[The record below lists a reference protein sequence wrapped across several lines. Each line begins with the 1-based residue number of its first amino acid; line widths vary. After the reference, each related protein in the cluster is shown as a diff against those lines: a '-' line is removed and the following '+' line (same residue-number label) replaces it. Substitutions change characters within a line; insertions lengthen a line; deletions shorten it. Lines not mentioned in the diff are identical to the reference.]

1 MNFSNLLIVCSVS
14 TARSKMAEGFFRDFF
29 IRNGMDVSVS
39 SGGIAS
45 NARDGMLISLDAKL
59 VMKEIGIILSDNAVS
74 IDLKKRPELI
84 NKADLILTLTEK
96 HKKEVLKYNNSS
108 DNKVQTL
115 REFAGESGDIEDPSM
130 KGVEGFRKSR
140 DEINRCIFKGL
151 KKSILPKKFEVD
163 GNDIKKRNWLIYATI
178 GTAITAIPLYFLFKF
193 VIIKGF
199 DAFQG
204 EILTLVIS
212 GLLIITG
219 IVLLTFRSKF
229 GIKTIDTVSDRD
241 LIRDSSISGLI
252 QGIAIL
258 PGISRSGFTVST
270 ILFEKYNQ
278 DQSLKLS
285 FLMSVPVALASIGMD
300 IIFGEGSVF
309 GTIDLFTIL
318 IITAVSFIVGY
329 FSMELLLR
337 IARKINFSYFC
348 ILYGVVSF
356 VIIVPFMFFG

>member
-1 MNFSNLLIVCSVS
+1 MIIMIEYIIIAILQGLFEWLPISSSGQVMI
-14 TARSKMAEGFFRDFF
+14 
-29 IRNGMDVSVS
+29 VSVNFF
-39 SGGIAS
+39 GIPPEQAF
-45 NARDGMLISLDAKL
+45 SLSIWMHLGTTFAVLLKL
-59 VMKEIGIILSDNAVS
+59 RKDYIHII
-74 IDLKKRPELI
+74 
-84 NKADLILTLTEK
+84 
-96 HKKEVLKYNNSS
+96 
-108 DNKVQTL
+108 
-115 REFAGESGDIEDPSM
+115 
-130 KGVEGFRKSR
+130 
-140 DEINRCIFKGL
+140 
-151 KKSILPKKFEVD
+151 KSILPKKFEVD

>member
-1 MNFSNLLIVCSVS
+1 MIEYIIIAILQGLFEWLPISSSGQVMI
-14 TARSKMAEGFFRDFF
+14 
-29 IRNGMDVSVS
+29 VSVNFF
-39 SGGIAS
+39 GIPPEQAF
-45 NARDGMLISLDAKL
+45 SLSIWMHLGTTFAVLLKL
-59 VMKEIGIILSDNAVS
+59 RKDYIHII
-74 IDLKKRPELI
+74 
-84 NKADLILTLTEK
+84 
-96 HKKEVLKYNNSS
+96 
-108 DNKVQTL
+108 
-115 REFAGESGDIEDPSM
+115 
-130 KGVEGFRKSR
+130 
-140 DEINRCIFKGL
+140 
-151 KKSILPKKFEVD
+151 KSILPKKFEVD

-356 VIIVPFMFFG
+356 IIIVPFMFFG